1 MEIVEGIPVI
11 LDPAGVSERLRFKPG
26 RSGFVTLEELLD
38 RARLLIRL
46 RAVYE
51 IAYTGARAEDS
62 VEVAGVVFCSRIL
75 RRNLDRARK
84 VFPFIMT
91 AGPELEAAAGS
102 SGDLVEQYYLE
113 ETANIALGEGVSW
126 LAKRLGVQWGL
137 QDLSCMDPG
146 SLEDWPI
153 TEQPKLFSIFGDT
166 EKLIGVRLTESLLMI
181 PRKSVSGI
189 LFPSEGSFSSCK
201 LCDRVACP
209 SRKAPFDAGV
219 IKTGPGSAKRQ
230 E

>member
-26 RSGFVTLEELLD
+26 RAGFATLEELLD
-38 RARLLIRL
+38 RARPLIRL

-51 IAYTGARAEDS
+51 IAHTGARAEDS
-62 VEVAGVVFCSRIL
+62 V
-75 RRNLDRARK
+75 
-84 VFPFIMT
+84 
-91 AGPELEAAAGS
+91 
-102 SGDLVEQYYLE
+102 DLVEQYYLE

-126 LAKRLGVQWGL
+126 LAKRLGMRWGL
-137 QDLSCMDPG
+137 RDLSCMDPG

-209 SRKAPFDAGV
+209 SRKAPFGAGV
-219 IKTGPGSAKRQ
+219 IETGPGSAKRQ